1 MEKKQQQILT
11 LIKGRNSVANLRK
24 TPIHN
29 SYVDL
34 VKENVYIFFFVS
46 FCQFLIILT
55 SIKDHISVANLRKM
69 MNHNPNVDLVNK
81 KVYTTFCLILS
92 IPSQDIEQKPNY
104 I

>member
-11 LIKGRNSVANLRK
+11 LIKGRNSVVNLRK
-24 TPIHN
+24 TLIHN
-29 SYVDL
+29 PIVDL
-34 VKENVYIFFFVS
+34 VKENVYIFFVS
-46 FCQFLIILT
+46 FCQFLLILA
-55 SIKDHISVANLRKM
+55 SIKDHIYVGNIRKV

-92 IPSQDIEQKPNY
+92 IPSQDIGQKPNY